1 MHFYNYKSI
10 KELLSI
16 IKNVDVVRILDV
28 TNEDEIEDFLPNYS
42 IEEKNNKYYTISSKI
57 SNDIICEILDN
68 LEKSNIEEIELLEA
82 DVKKFYIN
90 FVERV
95 IQIY

>member
-68 LEKSNIEEIELLEA
+68 LEKSNIEVIELLEA

>member
-42 IEEKNNKYYTISSKI
+42 IEEKKNKYYTISSKI
-57 SNDIICEILDN
+57 SNDIIGEILDN

-90 FVERV
+90 FVEKV

>member
-57 SNDIICEILDN
+57 SNDIICERLDN
-68 LEKSNIEEIELLEA
+68 FEKSNIEEIELLEA